1 MAKEYALNGF
11 AGLVHQR
18 KNPHSGTKVSVYHSE
33 QAGMD
38 SSDGTKYSAV
48 CEDHGMIMGVSS
60 ISAAKSAAIDSPSWC
75 DDCRDTETAKLKGP
89 SNLSAEQFTS
99 HT

>member
-1 MAKEYALNGF
+1 MAKEYSLNGF

-18 KNPHSGTKVSVYHSE
+18 TNPHTGTRVSVYHSE

-38 SSDGTKYSAV
+38 SSYGTKYSAV
-48 CEDHGMIMGVSS
+48 CEEHSMIMGVSS

-75 DDCRDTETAKLKGP
+75 DDCRDLETAKLKNS
-89 SNLSAEQFTS
+89 SNLSSKQFTS
-99 HT
+99 PT